1 MLQKLTFERKDKT
14 VGRHWS
20 LMRLIR
26 LDLQHG
32 GRLHSYMWVGWDWV
46 GMVIIARRKSK
57 STFGANKFVLLESYL
72 AASTV
77 QE

>member
-1 MLQKLTFERKDKT
+1 MGL
-14 VGRHWS
+14 
-20 LMRLIR
+20 
-26 LDLQHG
+26 
-32 GRLHSYMWVGWDWV
+32 GWDWV

>member
-1 MLQKLTFERKDKT
+1 MIKEALRMGLGWMGLVV
-14 VGRHWS
+14 VG
-20 LMRLIR
+20 
-26 LDLQHG
+26 
-32 GRLHSYMWVGWDWV
+32 
-46 GMVIIARRKSK
+46 RRKSK

>member
-1 MLQKLTFERKDKT
+1 MERSSSQLY
-14 VGRHWS
+14 VGWMG
-20 LMRLIR
+20 L
-26 LDLQHG
+26 
-32 GRLHSYMWVGWDWV
+32 GWDWV